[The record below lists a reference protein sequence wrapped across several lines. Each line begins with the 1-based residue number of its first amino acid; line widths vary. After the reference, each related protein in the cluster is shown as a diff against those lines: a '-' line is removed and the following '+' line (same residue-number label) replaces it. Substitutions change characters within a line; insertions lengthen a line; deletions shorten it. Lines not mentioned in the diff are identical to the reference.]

1 MLQRRQFS
9 LVDVVNNILDKLPAD
24 IWTSSTTT
32 FLDPAIGGGQFV
44 KEIERRLFEAGHS
57 NENIKSRVFGF
68 EANKLRIKTTVGR
81 LKLKGTYKKSDFIS
95 EDINMRFDY
104 TVSNPPYNESSN
116 SAKTIAGTSGN
127 TTLYKKFI
135 KKAFEISDNVAMVV
149 QRTGIKFAI
158 ENYSVTKYDLDTS
171 DHWDY
176 TAGYF
181 ISLKDDNSQENIS
194 SNVILN
200 KVYDIT
206 VKKAFRSAM
215 GGSYAS
221 HLSGGAVTHDEQAGG
236 VFGVVNTPTEGEGA
250 VTGYILRKPIPAGP
264 KLLFKGLE
272 SKKSYYVTDLP
283 AHVGSGCA
291 FMFDTME
298 EAEAARLFIL
308 NNPVVKYLQK
318 LLREKTL
325 GYVFRYMIDFD
336 LSQIKTGFEYPAEWN
351 LTADDIAF
359 LEENI

>member
-1 MLQRRQFS
+1 
-9 LVDVVNNILDKLPAD
+9 
-24 IWTSSTTT
+24 
-32 FLDPAIGGGQFV
+32 
-44 KEIERRLFEAGHS
+44 
-57 NENIKSRVFGF
+57 
-68 EANKLRIKTTVGR
+68 
-81 LKLKGTYKKSDFIS
+81 
-95 EDINMRFDY
+95 
-104 TVSNPPYNESSN
+104 
-116 SAKTIAGTSGN
+116 
-127 TTLYKKFI
+127 
-135 KKAFEISDNVAMVV
+135 MVV

-158 ENYSVTKYDLDTS
+158 ENYSVSKYDLDTS

-181 ISLKDDNSQENIS
+181 ISNKDDNSQENIS
-194 SNVILN
+194 RNVILN

-206 VKKAFRSAM
+206 VKKPFRSAM

-221 HLSGGAVTHDEQAGG
+221 HLSGGAVTHDEKAGG
-236 VFGVVNTPTEGEGA
+236 VFGIVNTPTEGEGA

-298 EAEAARLFIL
+298 DAEAARLFIL
-308 NNPVVKYLQK
+308 NNPVVKYLQGV
-318 LLREKTL
+318 LREKTL